1 MKKQDT
7 RPKSQ
12 IEKQTAYAKIRL
24 ERGDTCE
31 EIMSDSAMEGY
42 NRATLRSLKLR
53 MEKRKIAT
61 QPKENKKVAT
71 PMQRYATPMQRTESE
86 EKPPKK
92 ANFFAV
98 FHPADL
104 LYYSCVAI
112 SGAGIV
118 GALHVVGYAVAGVL
132 FSVAPIALHGIKT
145 VGGWA
150 RLPHLLILTVVE
162 IAGFLAHLSWV
173 NEALWRDVSKLPFEI
188 WQDAYRN
195 NAGELVRLYGGP
207 DLEKPFFVACS
218 VSTVLF
224 FVAVYVCWVAIQ
236 GQKRRAKQ

>member
-12 IEKQTAYAKIRL
+12 VEKQTAYAKIRL
-24 ERGDTCE
+24 ERGDTCD

-42 NRATLRSLKLR
+42 NRATLRSLKKR
-53 MEKRKIAT
+53 MEDRKLAT
-61 QPKENKKVAT
+61 QSKEKKEAAT
-71 PMQRYATPMQRTESE
+71 PMPRTATPTDAPKAE
-86 EKPPKK
+86 EKQPKK
-92 ANFFAV
+92 PNFFNV

-118 GALHVVGYAVAGVL
+118 GALHMVGYAVAGVL
-132 FSVAPIALHGIKT
+132 LCVAPIALHGVKT

-150 RLPHLLILTVVE
+150 KLPHLLILAVVE
-162 IAGFLAHLSWV
+162 IAGFLAHLSWA
-173 NEALWRDVSKLPFEI
+173 NEALWRDVSRLPFQI
-188 WQDAYRN
+188 WADAYRN

-207 DLEKPFFVACS
+207 DTDKPFIVACG
-218 VSTVLF
+218 VAVVLF
-224 FVAVYVCWVAIQ
+224 FVAVYVFGVAIQ
-236 GQKRRAKQ
+236 GQMKRAAQ